1 MSISDRIEEL
11 ANLLKDNSG
20 DNADIRKELKDII
33 IPKVK
38 RINKLFILTGLIHRC
53 FEIDGFDGNIVIEND
68 YDWDGT
74 ILDSKT
80 VNIVCRDDI
89 EYIDLQYF
97 NKSDE
102 ELFEIFKKESIKVKQ
117 YLLDL
122 AETNIVELKKDIEEI
137 NNLKL

>member
-38 RINKLFILTGLIHRC
+38 RINELFILTGLKHRC
-53 FEIDGFDGNIVIEND
+53 FEIDEFDGVIDIEND

-80 VNIVCRDDI
+80 VTIVCRDDI

>member
-11 ANLLKDNSG
+11 ANLLKYKSE
-20 DNADIRKELKDII
+20 DNADIRKELMDII

-38 RINKLFILTGLIHRC
+38 RINELFILTDLKHRC
-53 FEIDGFDGNIVIEND
+53 FEMDGFDGNIAIEND

-80 VNIVCRDDI
+80 VNIVCQDDI

-102 ELFEIFKKESIKVKQ
+102 ELFEMFKRESIQVKQ

-122 AETNIVELKKDIEEI
+122 AETNIVELKKDIEKI